1 MKLSWLTVL
10 KTIDSQLFQNSNG
23 LFSKRKKKK
32 ESSSIE
38 VMMNENGG
46 SIPTD
51 SEEWTLHL
59 LPFYI
64 DDYFYVITNPITTK
78 NYSVKVIFDVTSI

>member
-1 MKLSWLTVL
+1 MY
-10 KTIDSQLFQNSNG
+10 QNFLICFNHYPNIS
-23 LFSKRKKKK
+23 FPKQKKKK
-32 ESSSIE
+32 ESISIE

-59 LPFYI
+59 LNFILMTILPL
-64 DDYFYVITNPITTK
+64 N
-78 NYSVKVIFDVTSI
+78 